1 MEQPHVH
8 HCTQCA
14 CNNPVLAALKEELLG
29 EATLASL
36 PSVRTELKK
45 EAPQTLMISGG
56 TIRPMIEGNVATV
69 DAIGI
74 AGGNVVITG
83 TVDTV
88 QSYMQQ
94 NHPDFQQKVL
104 EGEETLLPGLI
115 EPHVHI
121 VPTALLMGW
130 LDLGGFEGQELKK
143 GYSIDMITKSIR
155 DQVPSVKEGDWLLGS
170 GLDPALMPL
179 LEDNS
184 ELVTI
189 NVELLDSITTE
200 VPVLILAASM
210 HTMYANSPALV
221 KIYGNTSNGVSSN
234 PDYPTVDAYIEKT
247 RGQLQEAPGMD
258 PAVTTIPK
266 PQVKEMALQSFGH
279 IKTFLQTAT
288 ERGVTFLYDA
298 GMTPGMKALLEA
310 YLALHNRVMRIGAAQ
325 ICDAKT
331 VDALPP
337 YKKHEKYEDVYIGNV
352 KIVSDGSNQGLTGY
366 QSEPY
371 YCRPKDNVGIF
382 NFGTPGTDPKL
393 PPSDYNNLVETVIAG
408 KGWPL
413 MIHANGN
420 RAVQFAIDVYA
431 DNIPKQQEKGL
442 RHRIEH
448 CSLLTQD
455 QLLMM
460 KKLGVSPSFL
470 IGHVGYWGY
479 AFKEAIFKEKSD
491 KLDLCKSALEHG
503 MRITLHSDHQVSPMG
518 PLRMMEQSMTRIM
531 EAIPGENVLNVVEC
545 ITADEA
551 LKAITYDA
559 AWQCNA
565 EHWTG
570 SLVAGNF
577 ADFVILGEDPLK
589 VTNPYMHMRHIP
601 VLETW
606 VDGSPVYT
614 NKLLEVAR

>member
-1 MEQPHVH
+1 MEQPRVH
-8 HCTQCA
+8 HHSCTQCA
-14 CNNPVLAALKEELLG
+14 CNNPILAALKDELFG
-29 EATLASL
+29 EATLAAL
-36 PSVRTELKK
+36 PAVKTELKK
-45 EAPQTLMISGG
+45 DQAQTLMISGG
-56 TIRPMIEGNVATV
+56 TIRPMIEGKVATV
-69 DAIGI
+69 AAIGI
-74 AGGNVVITG
+74 ADGQVVVTG
-83 TVDTV
+83 DEDQVKN
-88 QSYMQQ
+88 YMQQ
-94 NHPDFQQKVL
+94 HHSGFGQRVL
-104 EGEETLLPGLI
+104 KGAETLLPGLI

-130 LDLGGFEGQELKK
+130 LDLGGFEGQELRK
-143 GYSIDMITKSIR
+143 GYSIELITKLIH
-155 DQVPSVKEGDWLLGS
+155 DQVPSVKKGEWLLGY

-179 LEDNS
+179 IDDNKN
-184 ELVTI
+184 LVTI
-189 NVELLDSITTE
+189 NATLLDKITVD

-210 HTMYANSPALV
+210 HTLYANTPALE
-221 KIYGNTSNGVSSN
+221 KIYANKANGVSAN
-234 PDYPTVDAYIEKT
+234 PDYPKLIDYLEKT
-247 RGQLQEAPGMD
+247 HGRLQEAPGMD
-258 PAVTTIPK
+258 PAIKTIPTQ
-266 PQVKEMALQSFGH
+266 QVKEMALQSFGH
-279 IKTFLQTAT
+279 IKAFLHTAN

-298 GMTPGMKALLEA
+298 GMTKGMKALLEA
-310 YLALHNRVMRIGAAQ
+310 YLAVHNRVVRIGAAE

-331 VDALPP
+331 VDALKP

-371 YCRPKDNVGIF
+371 LCKPKDNYGIF
-382 NFGTPGTDPKL
+382 NFGPPDTRPVL

-431 DNIPKQQEKGL
+431 DNIPKQQQQGL

-455 QLLMM
+455 QLLAM

-479 AFKEAIFKEKSD
+479 AFKEAIFQDKSD
-491 KLDLCKSALEHG
+491 KLDLCKSALEQG
-503 MRITLHSDHQVSPMG
+503 MRITLHSDHQVSPLG
-518 PLRMMEQSMTRIM
+518 PLRMMEQSITRIM
-531 EAIPGENVLNVVEC
+531 EAIPGENVLNEVEC
-545 ITADEA
+545 ITAEQA
-551 LKAITYDA
+551 LTAITYDA

-565 EHWTG
+565 EQWTG

-577 ADFVILGEDPLK
+577 ADFVILGEDPLSIK
-589 VTNPYMHMRHIP
+589 APYKRMRHIP

-606 VDGSPVYT
+606 VDGTPVYI
-614 NKLLEVAR
+614 NK

>member
-8 HCTQCA
+8 NHACTQCA
-14 CNNPVLAALKEELLG
+14 CNNPILAALKEELLG
-29 EATLASL
+29 EAALAAL
-36 PSVRTELKK
+36 PSVTTELKK
-45 EAPQTLMISGG
+45 EQAQTLMISGG
-56 TIRPMIEGNVATV
+56 TIRPMVEGNVATV

-74 AGGNVVITG
+74 AGGNVVVTG
-83 TVDTV
+83 DEDKVKN
-88 QSYMQQ
+88 YMQQ
-94 NHPDFQQKVL
+94 HYPDFQPKVL
-104 EGEETLLPGLI
+104 KDGQTLLPGLI

-130 LDLGGFEGQELKK
+130 VDLGGFDGQELKK
-143 GYSIDMITKSIR
+143 GYSVEMITKIIQ
-155 DQVPSVKEGDWLLGS
+155 DQVSSVKKGEWLLGY

-179 LEDNS
+179 IDNNQD
-184 ELVTI
+184 LVTI
-189 NVELLDSITTE
+189 NATLLDKITVK

-210 HTMYANSPALV
+210 HTLYANTPALEI
-221 KIYGNTSNGVSSN
+221 IYKNTGNGVSTD
-234 PDYPTVDAYIEKT
+234 PAYKKLIDYLVKT
-247 RGQLQEAPGMD
+247 HGRLQEAHGMN
-258 PAVTTIPK
+258 PAIETIPK
-266 PQVKEMALQSFGH
+266 QQVKDMVMQSFGH
-279 IKTFLQTAT
+279 IKTFLKTAN

-298 GMTPGMKALLEA
+298 GMNNKMKALLLA
-310 YLALHNRVMRIGAAQ
+310 YLAQNNRVIRIGAAE
-325 ICDAKT
+325 ICDTQT
-331 VDALPP
+331 VDSLKT
-337 YKKHEKYEDVYIGNV
+337 YRKHDKYEDVYIGNV

-366 QSEPY
+366 QSDPY
-371 YCRPKDNVGIF
+371 LCHPKDNYGIF
-382 NFGTPGTDPKL
+382 NFGAPDTKPKT
-393 PPSDYNNLVETVIAG
+393 PPSDYNNLVETVISG

-413 MIHANGN
+413 MIHANGD

-431 DNIPKQQEKGL
+431 DNIPKQQQQGL

-455 QLLMM
+455 QLLAM

-479 AFKEAIFKEKSD
+479 AFQEAIFKEKSQ

-518 PLRMMEQSMTRIM
+518 PLRMMEQSITRIM
-531 EAIPGENVLNVVEC
+531 EAVTGETVLNEAEC
-545 ITADEA
+545 LTPAQA

-565 EHWTG
+565 EQWTG

-577 ADFVILGEDPLK
+577 ADFVILGEDPLNMNK
-589 VTNPYMHMRHIP
+589 PPYMNMRHIP

-606 VDGSPVYT
+606 VDGTPVYI
-614 NKLLEVAR
+614 NK

>member
-8 HCTQCA
+8 HHSCTQCA
-14 CNNPVLAALKEELLG
+14 CNNPILAALKEELFG
-29 EATLASL
+29 EATLATL
-36 PSVRTELKK
+36 PSERMEQTK
-45 EAPQTLMISGG
+45 AAAQTLMFSGG
-56 TIRPMIEGNVATV
+56 TIRPMIEGKVDTVA
-69 DAIGI
+69 AIGI
-74 AGGNVVITG
+74 ADGQVAVAGDEDKVKN
-83 TVDTV
+83 
-88 QSYMQQ
+88 YMEQH
-94 NHPDFQQKVL
+94 HPGFRQRVL
-104 EGEETLLPGLI
+104 KDGETLLPGLI

-130 LDLGGFEGQELKK
+130 LDLGGFDGQELRK
-143 GYSIDMITKSIR
+143 GYSVEMITKLIR
-155 DQVPSVKEGDWLLGS
+155 DQVPSVKKGEWLLGY

-179 LEDNS
+179 IDDNKN
-184 ELVTI
+184 LVTI
-189 NVELLDSITTE
+189 NAILLDKITVE

-210 HTMYANSPALV
+210 HTLYANTPALE
-221 KIYGNTSNGVSSN
+221 KIYHNTSNGVSAN
-234 PDYPTVDAYIEKT
+234 PDYPKLIEYLEKT
-247 RGQLQEAPGMD
+247 HGRLQEAPGMD
-258 PAVTTIPK
+258 PAIKTIPTQ
-266 PQVKEMALQSFGH
+266 QVKDMALQSFEH
-279 IKTFLQTAT
+279 IKAFLKTAN

-298 GMTPGMKALLEA
+298 GMTGGMKALLEA
-310 YLALHNRVMRIGAAQ
+310 YLEIHNRVVRIGAAE
-325 ICDAKT
+325 ICDAKS
-331 VDALPP
+331 VDSLKP

-371 YCRPKDNVGIF
+371 LCKPKENYGIF
-382 NFGTPGTDPKL
+382 NFGAPDTRPKT

-431 DNIPKQQEKGL
+431 NNIPKQQEQGL

-455 QLLMM
+455 QLVVM

-479 AFKEAIFKEKSD
+479 AFEQAIFQDKSNM
-491 KLDLCKSALEHG
+491 LDLCKSALEQG
-503 MRITLHSDHQVSPMG
+503 MRITLHSDHQVSPLG
-518 PLRMMEQSMTRIM
+518 PLRMMEQSITRIT
-531 EAIPGENVLNVVEC
+531 EAIPGEHVLNEVEC
-545 ITADEA
+545 ITAEQA
-551 LKAITYDA
+551 LTAITYDA

-565 EHWTG
+565 EQWTG

-577 ADFVILGEDPLK
+577 ADFVILAEDPLK
-589 VTNPYMHMRHIP
+589 VKNPYKYMRHIP

-606 VDGSPVYT
+606 VDGTPVYI
-614 NKLLEVAR
+614 NK